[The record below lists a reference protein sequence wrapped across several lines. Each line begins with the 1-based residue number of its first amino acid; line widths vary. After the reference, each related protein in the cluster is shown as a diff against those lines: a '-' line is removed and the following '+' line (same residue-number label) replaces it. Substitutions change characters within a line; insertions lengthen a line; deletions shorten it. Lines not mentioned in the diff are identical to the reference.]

1 MARPKKKIEEVIEK
15 KEEVITSSK
24 RKSKKKEEI
33 ITQVE
38 EIVIPKKRRRKPE
51 KIIETNAKEQ
61 KEIEVK
67 SESAEN
73 GEKEKPKR
81 TRKSKEVT
89 VEIIEE
95 PKLSKQSRKKKEEYK
110 PVVIVNET
118 SKKRLKKNDDVPK
131 LSSTPPPPIIK
142 EESKPKVQ
150 KTPDSKKSKRSSVNI
165 KDYYDFGEGKY
176 VLGDVDELFDE
187 KLAKKIKTT
196 LKKLSKKN
204 HGKDEK
210 LGIHF
215 FKVGDKVWDLIDYNN
230 KILTV
235 NSSLILCK
243 SEIVTK
249 EGKLRFC
256 RRFEA
261 KSNFRLYVDYSN
273 NDYCLYFLNE
283 DDPSPFIML
292 QNEAP
297 I

>member
-1 MARPKKKIEEVIEK
+1 MARPKKKIEEVVEK
-15 KEEVITSSK
+15 KEEDITFSK

-33 ITQVE
+33 TTQVE
-38 EIVIPKKRRRKPE
+38 GIAIPKKRTRKTE
-51 KIIETNAKEQ
+51 KNIEISTKKDE
-61 KEIEVK
+61 EIEVK
-67 SESAEN
+67 TESV
-73 GEKEKPKR
+73 KEKPKR

-89 VEIIEE
+89 IEVIEE
-95 PKLSKQSRKKKEEYK
+95 PKSSKQPRKKKEEYK

-118 SKKRLKKNDDVPK
+118 SKKRIKKNDVVPK

-142 EESKPKVQ
+142 EDSKPKVQ

-165 KDYYDFGEGKY
+165 KEYYDFGEGKY

-210 LGIHF
+210 MGIHF

-261 KSNFRLYVDYSN
+261 KGNFRLYVDYTN

>member
-1 MARPKKKIEEVIEK
+1 MVRPKKKIEEVIEK

-33 ITQVE
+33 TTQVE
-38 EIVIPKKRRRKPE
+38 EIAIPKKRTRKTE
-51 KIIETNAKEQ
+51 KNIEISTKKDE
-61 KEIEVK
+61 EIEVK
-67 SESAEN
+67 TESV
-73 GEKEKPKR
+73 KEKPKR
-81 TRKSKEVT
+81 TRRSKEIT
-89 VEIIEE
+89 VEAIEE
-95 PKLSKQSRKKKEEYK
+95 PKSNKQPRKKKEEYK

-118 SKKRLKKNDDVPK
+118 SKKRIKKNDDVPK

-142 EESKPKVQ
+142 EDSKPKVQ

-176 VLGDVDELFDE
+176 VLGDIDELFDE

-261 KSNFRLYVDYSN
+261 KGNFRLYVDYTN